1 MTRLGKG
8 LEALIS
14 SVPESTDVSTGITTI
29 KTDKIKPNRFQ
40 PRKLFNSEKLQ
51 ELANSLKENGIIQ
64 PIIVTTKDEGEY
76 ELIAG
81 ERRLEASK
89 LAGFSEI
96 PVIIRSV
103 SPKEQLQFAIIEN
116 VQREDLTAI
125 EEANA
130 YQQLNEEFKLTHA
143 QISEIVG
150 KDRATITNFIRL
162 LKLSE
167 NVQQMILNDQISS
180 GHARAILQVNEE
192 LRDEFSRFI
201 LKNKLS
207 VRKTEEE
214 AKRIKETGS
223 VSHSKKKKEVIRI
236 PELKEFEKKL
246 KRKFNSKVKI
256 SDNNYKG
263 KVSFYYSSQDELN
276 KLLEK
281 LGK

>member
-1 MTRLGKG
+1 MTKLGKG

-214 AKRIKETGS
+214 AKHIKETGS
-223 VSHSKKKKEVIRI
+223 VSHSKKKKEVIKI
-236 PELKEFEKKL
+236 PELREFEKKL
-246 KRKFNSKVKI
+246 KQKFKSKVKI